1 MNASQFMDKQILGLA
16 ASGGGAAAVS
26 ASSSPPA
33 AGRGSGLFDLTS
45 PDPQHEADSLAR
57 RAHHGGA
64 VEVVPSYDFQPIRAP
79 AASAYA
85 AAATS
90 AANAWGSIDSMAG
103 SSNLKSAAILE
114 SHVLKKVSHEE
125 ERSNYNAVSIAD
137 IDRTMKKYADN
148 LLHALEGVS
157 SRLSQLE
164 GRTHHLEDSV
174 GELKLTIGNFNG
186 STDGKLRQFENTL
199 HEVQAGVQILRD
211 KQEIVETQVQLSKLQ
226 VSKAEDAKSENAGAG
241 QADSRQ
247 RPTPPQPQHQAP
259 PPSQPLALP
268 APPAPNAPPPPALQS
283 QPPSQFP
290 GHLPH
295 SQVQSVPPAP
305 LTVLAPTIPQE
316 SYYPPSAQPTDA
328 THQQYQAPPAPQPQ
342 PPPPHY
348 QTPPQYAQYSQPP
361 PATSV
366 NPSIAVAPSVPQQ
379 PEVAP
384 YGPPSQ
390 CYPPNVR
397 PLPPYMP
404 PPSGPAPPLYGPNP
418 GMYEPPAV
426 RPNSGPP
433 PSYNTGFK
441 PQGAGGF
448 PEPYGY
454 SGSPSHHDNVG
465 MNPPSPFTPVGT
477 SPGINDNYGRLP
489 TAQMLPQAA
498 PVSSAPSASSGNRV
512 PIDDIVEKV
521 ATMGFSREQVRA
533 TVRILTENGQNVD
546 LNVVLDKLMNALGG
560 GGGVPDDGRPT
571 PTCAMAGGS
580 SKGKASGG
588 CSAVLWRS
596 GGGRKVGETGGGT
609 LGRQGV
615 RRAGVQELR
624 GGD

>member
-16 ASGGGAAAVS
+16 ASGAAAVS

-33 AGRGSGLFDLTS
+33 AGGGSGLFDLTS
-45 PDPQHEADSLAR
+45 PDPQHEADIHAR
-57 RAHHGGA
+57 RGGA
-64 VEVVPSYDFQPIRAP
+64 VEAVPSYDFQPIRAP
-79 AASAYA
+79 AASAHA
-85 AAATS
+85 AATTS

-103 SSNLKSAAILE
+103 SSNLKSAGILE

-125 ERSNYNAVSIAD
+125 ERSNYSAVSIAD

-164 GRTHHLEDSV
+164 GRTHHLENSV

-226 VSKAEDAKSENAGAG
+226 VSKLEDAKSDNAGAG

-247 RPTPPQPQHQAP
+247 LPTPPQPQHQA

-268 APPAPNAPPPPALQS
+268 APPAPNAPPPALQS

-295 SQVQSVPPAP
+295 SQVQSIPP
-305 LTVLAPTIPQE
+305 APTIPQE

-342 PPPPHY
+342 APPPHY

-366 NPSIAVAPSVPQQ
+366 NPSTAVASSVPQQ

-384 YGPPSQ
+384 YGPPTQ
-390 CYPPNVR
+390 GYPPNVR
-397 PLPPYMP
+397 PLPPYIP
-404 PPSGPAPPLYGPNP
+404 PPSGPARPFYGPNP

-448 PEPYGY
+448 SEPYGY
-454 SGSPSHHDNVG
+454 SGSPSHRGNAG
-465 MNPPSPFTPVGT
+465 MNPPSPFTPAGT
-477 SPGINDNYGRLP
+477 SPGVNDNYGRLP

-533 TVRILTENGQNVD
+533 TVRMLTENGQNVD
-546 LNVVLDKLMNALGG
+546 LNVVLDKLMNGADAQ
-560 GGGVPDDGRPT
+560 P
-571 PTCAMAGGS
+571 
-580 SKGKASGG
+580 
-588 CSAVLWRS
+588 
-596 GGGRKVGETGGGT
+596 
-609 LGRQGV
+609 Q
-615 RRAGVQELR
+615 R
-624 GGD
+624 GWHGH